1 MIMHHQS
8 KPGCKWLHNSANHS
22 FPHNTLAHKTNLQPA
37 VLFKKYCLDKKP
49 FRQDKAISRYTPS
62 LHCIRVSNHYVYVMK
77 GCQLHK
83 TVGSKRVHTMP
94 PPRSM
99 EQVQSVNADLG
110 HGVMIRFL
118 LRVGPVNNDVA
129 LPHLD
134 TSRCQLPLGSRSI
147 FVTVVLEESKP
158 SVLQLGV
165 VSRAIYND
173 INQALCKKFNETGL
187 VHNLYHTQI
196 NVKQWATFHH
206 GVIPEIKAM
215 KTQIE
220 FNSRTK
226 TTNNLM
232 FSFTI

>member
-1 MIMHHQS
+1 
-8 KPGCKWLHNSANHS
+8 
-22 FPHNTLAHKTNLQPA
+22 
-37 VLFKKYCLDKKP
+37 
-49 FRQDKAISRYTPS
+49 
-62 LHCIRVSNHYVYVMK
+62 
-77 GCQLHK
+77 
-83 TVGSKRVHTMP
+83 MP
-94 PPRSM
+94 PSRSM

-118 LRVGPVNNDVA
+118 LRVGPVNNDVT

-173 INQALCKKFNETGL
+173 INQALCKKFSETGL
-187 VHNLYHTQI
+187 VPNSHHTQI

-215 KTQIE
+215 KTHIE